1 MADQGNQL
9 NNIMTTAQNL
19 LTLLSRV
26 RQGEGQSQPP
36 VQGQRQAV
44 PRPSVQQEMARSFPG
59 LFRKE
64 VRGKKRFTPYARPQ
78 KSFTV
83 KFFLMDEQHCKT
95 PTGEEELQL
104 MLAGL
109 GKRSLA
115 LTESTTH
122 TELTDLL
129 LEAYPKLG
137 TISGGWMLH
146 KSTGGG
152 GQRKLVVIPPDSEGY
167 TGQQIKSVTG
177 NGKYTLF
184 IAPLQEQIDRTPL
197 PPDAREFHNMPKSPC
212 ANCGVMI
219 PLQALPSHIE
229 SCKDSID
236 LCSSSEE
243 SYEHDLSPE
252 KTAECPVCRKDFN
265 INVIEAHASGCGLR
279 SAAHEGNRKTS
290 ALSLNSFQSLEEILE
305 WVTLQVD
312 DGGTFSIVVS
322 RDDLYTRAM
331 MQWQR
336 QKRSSP
342 KHRLLFWRR
351 WH

>member
-26 RQGEGQSQPP
+26 RQGEGQSQPPVQGQSQPP

-312 DGGTFSIVVS
+312 DGGIFSIVVS
-322 RDDLYTRAM
+322 R
-331 MQWQR
+331 
-336 QKRSSP
+336 
-342 KHRLLFWRR
+342 
-351 WH
+351 